1 MGDNCH
7 KEKLYTVSE
16 VAELASVTIRTI
28 RYYDNIGILS
38 PSSHGTAGSRLYNN
52 LDIMRLQEILTLKLI
67 GFSLNEIKEI
77 IKGNTKEDFYKIL
90 NNQEEALRKKVDNIN
105 RVINLI
111 KDAKKTVDYKEN
123 DWIKFTDIIKAVKAT
138 EISVKQYKNS
148 TNLARRINLHEEF
161 STNKEI
167 GWYEWCYEKM
177 NIKGKMKIL
186 EVGCGNGRLWRKN
199 LEKVNKNLDITL
211 TDIEVKMIEA
221 TKEELLQKKHLF
233 KFDVVDVCNLPYEKD
248 SFDIIIANHM
258 LYHVKDIEKAL
269 EEIYRVL
276 KTNGSV
282 FISTVGK
289 DHLKEL
295 KLMIEDIDL
304 GKTKEQWSFIDRFNL
319 KSGFETLNKF
329 FKDVYRYKY
338 DDNLFVTAIEPIIDY
353 IYSMDN
359 SESLIFEGKRL
370 NTLKKALK
378 EEIKEKKGIFIT
390 KEIGI
395 LVAKK

>member
-1 MGDNCH
+1 MQNDYNTQ
-7 KEKLYTVSE
+7 KLYTVSE

-52 LDIMRLQEILTLKLI
+52 IDIMRLQEILTLKLI

-77 IKGNTKEDFYKIL
+77 VEGNTQEDFYKIL
-90 NNQEEALRKKVDNIN
+90 NDQEEALRKKVDNIN
-105 RVINLI
+105 RVISLI
-111 KDAKKTVDYKEN
+111 KEAKKTVDLKED
-123 DWIKFTDIIKAVKAT
+123 DWIKFTNIINAVNAT

-148 TNLARRINLHEEF
+148 TNLVRRINLHEEF

-167 GWYEWCYEKM
+167 GWYEWYYEKM
-177 NIKGKMKIL
+177 NLKGNLKIL
-186 EVGCGNGRLWRKN
+186 EVGCGNGRLWGKN
-199 LEKVNKNLDITL
+199 IDKVNENLDITL
-211 TDIEVKMIEA
+211 TDIEEKMIEA
-221 TKEELLQKKHLF
+221 TKEEIFRKKNLF
-233 KFDVVDVCNLPYEKD
+233 KLDIVDVSNLPYENE
-248 SFDIIIANHM
+248 SFDIVIANHM

-276 KTNGSV
+276 KSDGSV
-282 FISTVGK
+282 FISTVGE
-289 DHLKEL
+289 DHFKEL

-304 GKTKEQWSFIDRFNL
+304 GKTKGQWSFIDRFNL
-319 KSGFETLNKF
+319 KNGFEMLNKL

-338 DDNLFVTAIEPIIDY
+338 DDNLFVTTLQPILSY
-353 IYSMDN
+353 INSMEN
-359 SESLIFEGKRL
+359 SESLVFEGKKL
-370 NTLKKALK
+370 NALKKVLK